1 MPPAILFMEAL
12 LSLEA
17 EAKSLLNG
25 ENRSYERVLKEEL
38 LWILDEIEVLYGP
51 RDRSYEILEPRITEC
66 YYAHPTVYPPRKVR
80 IYLTKEAKKARY
92 LASLELAHEA
102 VHVLNPWFL
111 RDSDTLL
118 EEGLATYF
126 EFKYMKRAYGLEYK
140 TTGYR
145 VYDEA
150 LHAVQKLLAKDEFIV
165 KELRARQPVITKMDE
180 SLLVEVAGIEPEL
193 AKFLCKDFWSCWDPP
208 IPLKERATKNAR
220 LFVRGVQ
227 SLWDEWT
234 SESKA

>member
-12 LSLEA
+12 LSMEA
-17 EAKSLLNG
+17 EAKSLFSR

-38 LWILDEIEVLYGP
+38 LWILDEIEALYGP
-51 RDRSYEILEPRITEC
+51 RDRSYEILDPRITEC
-66 YYAHPTVYPPRKVR
+66 YYAHPSTYPSRKVR
-80 IYLTKEAKKARY
+80 IYLTKDALKARY
-92 LASLELAHEA
+92 LASIELAHEA
-102 VHVLNPWFL
+102 VHVLNPLFL
-111 RDSDTLL
+111 REGDTLL

-126 EFKYMKRAYGLEYK
+126 SFKYMKRAYGIQYE

-150 LHAVQKLLAKDEFIV
+150 LHAVHKLLAKDEFVV
-165 KELRARQPVITKMDE
+165 KELRARQPVITKIDE
-180 SLLVEVAGIEPEL
+180 NLLVEVAGIEPEL

-208 IPLKERATKNAR
+208 IPLQVRAAKNAQ

-227 SLWDEWT
+227 SLWDQWT